1 MRIWTPEQRAK
12 AAATRAENKRKK
24 EERLLKKAARDKKME
39 EDSLDDHRQ
48 DHVGNGEEKHP
59 PVSIPAVLSST
70 EVGEFDWEDAPL
82 VECINKAAQMKREY
96 ERVAA
101 IIVKRQN
108 PANHAWTCWTELRK
122 NDPAYVIP
130 KSVRQQC
137 LRRGEDGKWKF
148 RDDGNFVMRNGVR
161 TLEPVCC
168 CNSFCYSVYQSY
180 RVRQKV
186 MAGV

>member
-1 MRIWTPEQRAK
+1 MTFVWTPELKAK

-24 EERLLKKAARDKKME
+24 EERQRKKAEREANGGEKDIQHSE
-39 EDSLDDHRQ
+39 ELGVVERLPQPITISKILEQ
-48 DHVGNGEEKHP
+48 
-59 PVSIPAVLSST
+59 
-70 EVGEFDWEDAPL
+70 EFDWEDAPL
-82 VECINKAAQMKREY
+82 VECINKAAGLKREY

-108 PANHAWTCWTELRK
+108 PANHAWQCWTDIHR

-161 TLEPVCC
+161 TLESAFC
-168 CNSFCYSVYQSY
+168 CNSFCYAVYQSY

-186 MAGV
+186 MAG